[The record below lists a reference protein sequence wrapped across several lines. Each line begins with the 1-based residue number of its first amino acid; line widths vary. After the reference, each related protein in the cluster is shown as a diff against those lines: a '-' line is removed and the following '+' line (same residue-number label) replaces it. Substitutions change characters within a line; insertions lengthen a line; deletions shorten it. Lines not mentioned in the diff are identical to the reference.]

1 MATSHFWKVLR
12 LMSLFCA
19 KMTKYK
25 GNELTKYKCIGKR
38 VKEKRRKLAKISLPN
53 TMHWSVFSLQICS
66 PKSLKQIRC
75 TIFRMSFVLFIWFG
89 SVQTE
94 IRFIFRGSP
103 PTLFLPLLC
112 NPDEGTSPAYTH
124 LHQDTHIVIEMN
136 INEITAPFNLNA
148 EIWWWVGSIQDTLKK
163 IFGFH

>member
-1 MATSHFWKVLR
+1 M
-12 LMSLFCA
+12 
-19 KMTKYK
+19 
-25 GNELTKYKCIGKR
+25 
-38 VKEKRRKLAKISLPN
+38 AKISLPN

-103 PTLFLPLLC
+103 QTLFLPLLC

-124 LHQDTHIVIEMN
+124 LHQDTHIVIEMH
-136 INEITAPFNLNA
+136 INEITVSFNLNA
-148 EIWWWVGSIQDTLKK
+148 EIWWWVGSIHYTFKK
-163 IFGFH
+163 IWIQLTSKEKIIGGPNHFWPANPTLLCLYWKEYWVSHCLSHHTETH